1 MIRVGINGAAG
12 RMGQLLCART
22 LAHPQLKLVG
32 ATDMTAF
39 IGQDVGEMVGLGTSG
54 IRIEA
59 LSEAAFA
66 SCDVVIDFSLPEGT
80 IALIPLLQSQALV
93 VGTTGLDEAG
103 AMAVGQHAQTA
114 PVVLAANFSTGVNV
128 LLELVVQAAKLLPHA
143 DIDIVEMHHSK
154 KKDAPSGTALALAK
168 AVCDAR
174 YYDAEESLIFGRA
187 GDSGPRPTS
196 EVAVHAVR
204 GGDVAGDHT
213 VILASQ
219 GERIELKHIAS
230 NRGAFADGALKAA
243 AWVTQQGPGLYNM
256 KDVLG
261 LKDA

>member
-22 LAHPQLKLVG
+22 LAHPQLDLTG
-32 ATDMTAF
+32 ATDMSAF
-39 IGQDVGEMVGLGTSG
+39 VGKDVGEMLGLGSTG
-54 IRIEA
+54 LAIQE
-59 LSEAAFA
+59 LSASAFEN
-66 SCDVVIDFSLPEGT
+66 CDVVIDFSLPEGT
-80 IALIPLLQSQALV
+80 IALIPLLQTQALV
-93 VGTTGLDEAG
+93 IGTTGLDEKG
-103 AMAVGQHAQTA
+103 AMAVGEYAQRA

-128 LLELVVQAAKLLPHA
+128 LLDLVVQAAKLLPNA
-143 DIDIVEMHHSK
+143 DIDIVEMHHSR

-168 AVCDAR
+168 AVCDSR
-174 YYDAEESLIFGRA
+174 YYDAEESLVFGRA
-187 GDSGPRPTS
+187 GDSGPRPKN

-213 VILASQ
+213 VIFASN
-219 GERIELKHIAS
+219 GERLELKHIAS

-243 AWVTQQGPGLYNM
+243 VWVTQQGPGLYNM

-261 LKDA
+261 LQ

>member
-12 RMGQLLCART
+12 RMGQLLCARII
-22 LAHPQLKLVG
+22 AHPQLDLSG
-32 ATDMTAF
+32 ATDRPDFA
-39 IGQDVGEMVGLGTSG
+39 GKDVGEMVGLGPLGRS
-54 IRIEA
+54 IEV
-59 LSEAAFA
+59 LSA
-66 SCDVVIDFSLPEGT
+66 SVFEHCDVVIDFSLPEGT
-80 IALIPLLQSQALV
+80 TALIPVLRGQALV

-103 AMAVGQHAQTA
+103 AMAVGEYGQQA

-128 LLELVVQAAKLLPHA
+128 LLELVVQAAKLLPSA
-143 DIDIVEMHHSK
+143 DIDIVEMHHSR

-174 YYDAEESLIFGRA
+174 YYDADESLVFGRA
-187 GDSGPRPTS
+187 GDSGPRPSS

-219 GERIELKHIAS
+219 GERLELKHIAS
-230 NRGAFADGALKAA
+230 NRGSFADGALNAA
-243 AWVTQQGPGLYNM
+243 VWATQQAPGLYNM

-261 LKDA
+261 L

>member
-12 RMGQLLCART
+12 RMGRLLCARAI
-22 LAHPQLKLVG
+22 AHPALELTG
-32 ATDMTAF
+32 ATDMPEFAGKD
-39 IGQDVGEMVGLGTSG
+39 IGEMVGLGPNGLAIQTLNAS
-54 IRIEA
+54 
-59 LSEAAFA
+59 AFEG
-66 SCDVVIDFSLPEGT
+66 CDVVIDFSLPEGT

-103 AMAVGQHAQTA
+103 AMAVGEYAQRA

-128 LLELVVQAAKLLPHA
+128 LLELVVQAAKLLPGA
-143 DIDIVEMHHSK
+143 DIDIVEMHHSR

-168 AVCDAR
+168 AICDAR
-174 YYDAEESLIFGRA
+174 YYDAEESLVYGRV
-187 GDSGPRPTS
+187 GDSGPRPSS

-213 VILASQ
+213 VILAAA
-219 GERIELKHIAS
+219 GERLELKHIAS
-230 NRGAFADGALKAA
+230 NRGAFADGALNAA

-261 LKDA
+261 LPQT